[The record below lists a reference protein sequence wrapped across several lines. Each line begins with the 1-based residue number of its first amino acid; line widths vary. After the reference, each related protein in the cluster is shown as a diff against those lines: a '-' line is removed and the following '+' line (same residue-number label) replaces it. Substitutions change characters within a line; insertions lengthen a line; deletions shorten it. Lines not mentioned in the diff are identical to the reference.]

1 MLDRQVPRRG
11 IGATGRRGTLRSVT
25 PELQAR
31 RSDPRYQRLM
41 EVTREAASGG
51 YEHVSM
57 RAIARA
63 AQMSMTT
70 IYQYCHSKD
79 HLIAEAHLDWMEQFS
94 ESLVARPPRGRSAKT
109 RVLAV
114 IDAITESWVDEH
126 VAATTLMR
134 SIYALDPGV
143 RDVRSLSGEIHRRIM
158 DVALGDGEIRRRA
171 ELIEVIGH
179 LLNSVT
185 YGWVVGSY
193 SPEDGRRTLRRDIG
207 ALIDAFS
214 P

>member
-1 MLDRQVPRRG
+1 
-11 IGATGRRGTLRSVT
+11 
-25 PELQAR
+25 
-31 RSDPRYQRLM
+31 
-41 EVTREAASGG
+41 
-51 YEHVSM
+51 
-57 RAIARA
+57 
-63 AQMSMTT
+63 
-70 IYQYCHSKD
+70 
-79 HLIAEAHLDWMEQFS
+79 
-94 ESLVARPPRGRSAKT
+94 
-109 RVLAV
+109 
-114 IDAITESWVDEH
+114 
-126 VAATTLMR
+126 
-134 SIYALDPGV
+134 V